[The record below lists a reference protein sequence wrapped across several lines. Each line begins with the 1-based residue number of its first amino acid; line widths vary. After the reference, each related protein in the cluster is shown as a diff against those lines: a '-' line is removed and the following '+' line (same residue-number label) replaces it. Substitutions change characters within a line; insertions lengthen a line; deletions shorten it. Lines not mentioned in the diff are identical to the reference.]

1 MSLFSLPTRPAV
13 PFNGVSGAQI
23 ERLET
28 TQGLQFRSESFA
40 SQRIE
45 FRWTAG
51 SANYWYVPSRSYLRM
66 RFRIALLT
74 NNGTQAAREALYGT
88 QFNHVQIGDSPSNM
102 NRLYLAMVD
111 PELFDGLATA
121 LMTCGPVRTAYMAYL
136 ALALETNSDNGTV
149 VTSQGAYET
158 ALAAVRTAVLDFMVT
173 SSTIAATGNG
183 ALTLTPTQQ
192 SQFFPSDFKF
202 NIAQTEMVK
211 LKTAIAAA
219 GAAPTALTDLVV
231 DSAARTPAVANLTLN
246 GVVTTPAPAAVSA
259 KGESV
264 NFFKKWKDFLRYNCL
279 PAIAP
284 AHCGAANLFSSLTL
298 TYGGQVV
305 SSINSHVAQVDAFDK
320 RTSFTANAFAR
331 HGLGNVN
338 NFYSPDFIDRC
349 AVVTSDYIELLW
361 QPPLAFFRF
370 PHAVPSGD
378 FRLNM
383 TVDPKWKENTFQV
396 VGVNTAGA
404 RLSSNAFDLT
414 EMQLTMWNHFVQGPS
429 TERAAFVLDLDNIV
443 CQAQQSLGETNINRQ
458 FDISPD
464 TTSIALAHTDM
475 APGPYLS
482 SRTLFRYPKRV
493 ALTGTDVVVT
503 DLSNDQIPIQ
513 LANYQLLFDGKQWP
527 QQQGD
532 PMTSWKPGLSTD
544 ARLVQ
549 QYHETHSQTG
559 LGYNSCGPETY
570 EDFKN
575 AGLLLYTTWPRANSN
590 ATRLQINETFSSS
603 RYQLSTNPTDILV
616 FTRFKRSFLVRVEN
630 GRVMRVET
638 AQNTTDSTLT
648 G

>member
-1 MSLFSLPTRPAV
+1 MSLFQLPTRPSV
-13 PFNGVSGAQI
+13 PYNGVSGAQI

-28 TQGLQFRSESFA
+28 TQGLQFRADSFA

-45 FRWTAG
+45 FRWSSG
-51 SANYWYVPSRSYLRM
+51 SANYWYIPSRSYLRF
-66 RFRIALLT
+66 RFKLSLNCDTSATR
-74 NNGTQAAREALYGT
+74 RALYGAE
-88 QFNHVQIGDSPSNM
+88 FDDAQILNSPTNM
-102 NRLYLAMVD
+102 NRLYLSLVD
-111 PELFDGLATA
+111 PELFDGMASA
-121 LMTCGPVRTAYMAYL
+121 LMNAGPVRTAYLEYLDLNLEGLSDSGGMVTKKADYEAALKKVRDAVMAYMATATGVAGGNGDL
-136 ALALETNSDNGTV
+136 KLDAAQQAALFPSGFTFN
-149 VTSQGAYET
+149 
-158 ALAAVRTAVLDFMVT
+158 LAAGEAKKIVDAGAGPAAGIACSGAART
-173 SSTIAATGNG
+173 
-183 ALTLTPTQQ
+183 
-192 SQFFPSDFKF
+192 
-202 NIAQTEMVK
+202 
-211 LKTAIAAA
+211 AAA
-219 GAAPTALTDLVV
+219 GPLTFAGTVSVPATAGV
-231 DSAARTPAVANLTLN
+231 D
-246 GVVTTPAPAAVSA
+246 A
-259 KGESV
+259 KGQSV
-264 NFFKKWKDFLRYNCL
+264 LFFKKWKDFLRYNCL

-284 AHCGAANLFSSLTL
+284 AHCGAANLFSSVTL

-331 HGLGNVN
+331 HGLANVN

-349 AVVTSDYIELLW
+349 AVVTSDYIEVLW

-370 PHAVPSGD
+370 PHAIPSGD

-396 VGVNTAGA
+396 VGVKANGS
-404 RLSSNAFDLT
+404 RLVADDYT
-414 EMQLTMWNHFVQGPS
+414 IEEMQLTMWNHFVQGPS

-443 CQAQQSLGETNINRQ
+443 CQAQQSLGETMLNRQ

-475 APGPYLS
+475 TPGPYLS

-493 ALTGTDVVVT
+493 RLAPNAAGQTPPVVIT
-503 DLSNDQIPIQ
+503 DLANDQIPIQ
-513 LANYQLLFDGKQWP
+513 LSNYQLLFDGKQWP

-532 PMTSWKPGLSTD
+532 PLTSWKQASSSE

-575 AGLLLYTTWPRANSN
+575 AGMLLYTTWPRANSN
-590 ATRLQINETFSSS
+590 ATRLQINETFNSSEF
-603 RYQLSTNPTDILV
+603 QLSQSPTDILV

>member
-1 MSLFSLPTRPAV
+1 MSLFNLPSRPAV

-66 RFRIALLT
+66 RIKLELKGTSANIIGDEFNAGVALSPSKMNQIYLTLLDDQRFDSFASALLLSRAVRRAYKAYLDLDLT
-74 NNGTQAAREALYGT
+74 AGGQAE
-88 QFNHVQIGDSPSNM
+88 
-102 NRLYLAMVD
+102 VD
-111 PELFDGLATA
+111 QKLTDTAKAVRTFLTSGGLAGLVSMDATQ
-121 LMTCGPVRTAYMAYL
+121 V
-136 ALALETNSDNGTV
+136 
-149 VTSQGAYET
+149 
-158 ALAAVRTAVLDFMVT
+158 AAVRGAV
-173 SSTIAATGNG
+173 
-183 ALTLTPTQQ
+183 TPLPDAG
-192 SQFFPSDFKF
+192 SVAIPGEEMKNPSFF
-202 NIAQTEMVK
+202 
-211 LKTAIAAA
+211 
-219 GAAPTALTDLVV
+219 
-231 DSAARTPAVANLTLN
+231 AN
-246 GVVTTPAPAAVSA
+246 
-259 KGESV
+259 
-264 NFFKKWKDFLRYNCL
+264 WKNFLRYNCL

-331 HGLGNVN
+331 DGLGNTN
-338 NFYSPDFIDRC
+338 NFYAPDFIDRC
-349 AVVTSDYIELLW
+349 AVMTSDYIEFLW

-396 VGVNTAGA
+396 VGVNKAGA
-404 RLSSNAFDLT
+404 RLTSNDYDIT

-475 APGPYLS
+475 SPGPYLS
-482 SRTLFRYPKRV
+482 SRTLFRYPARKQLG
-493 ALTGTDVVVT
+493 ANGFIVT
-503 DLSNDQIPIQ
+503 DLDDDQVPIQ
-513 LANYQLLFDGKQWP
+513 LQQYQILFDGKQWP

-532 PMTSWKPGLSTD
+532 PMTSWKKGDSKY

-570 EDFKN
+570 TNFKDS
-575 AGLLLYTTWPRANSN
+575 GLLLYTTWPRANSN
-590 ATRLQINETFSSS
+590 ATRLQLNEYLDETLAWQRSSS
-603 RYQLSTNPTDILV
+603 PIDILI